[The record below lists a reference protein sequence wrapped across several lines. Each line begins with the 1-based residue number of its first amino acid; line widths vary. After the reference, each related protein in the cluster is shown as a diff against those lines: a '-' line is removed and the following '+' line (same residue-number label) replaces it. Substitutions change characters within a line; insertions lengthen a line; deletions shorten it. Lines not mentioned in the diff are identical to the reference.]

1 MINYD
6 LKKIKALLFD
16 VDGVLSRT
24 TVPMAP
30 TGEPLR
36 TVNTKDGYALQLAVK
51 CGLHVAVITGARNES
66 LKIRYKGLGIN
77 DVYIGAS
84 VKKDCLDELIC
95 MYELEPEEIL
105 YMGDDIPDYEV
116 MQSVGLPVCPADAA
130 VEIKQLAK
138 YISPIPGGDG
148 CVRDVVEQ
156 VLRANGKWMEEGK
169 AFSW

>member
-6 LKKIKALLFD
+6 LKKIKALVFD

-24 TVPMAP
+24 TVPMAL

-95 MYELEPEEIL
+95 MYELDPEEIL

-116 MQSVGLPVCPADAA
+116 MQICGLPVCPCDAA
-130 VEIKQLAK
+130 VEIKQLSK
-138 YISPIPGGDG
+138 YISSIRGGEG
-148 CVRDVVEQ
+148 CVRDVIEQ
-156 VLRANGKWMEEGK
+156 VLRAQGKWMEEG
-169 AFSW
+169 AFIW